1 MDIDLQP
8 QVKLKQ
14 SFSVWLGWAF
24 LAFFN
29 KQQKICKF
37 FVVTVKIKYAI
48 YT

>member
-14 SFSVWLGWAF
+14 SFSVCLGWAF

-29 KQQKICKF
+29 KQEKVCKF
-37 FVVTVKIKYAI
+37 FVATVKIKYTI